1 MHMYDVDNLPL
12 LCCLSSKQSCHF
24 EKKKL
29 FDTLNGVVGQ
39 KKHFS
44 LYIRC
49 TSIYSILSELSNN
62 MTMPFNCTT
71 GLLKGGSVTVK
82 FLLLK
87 NTTHRLWREGSQ
99 SACRLLILELYK
111 LLHHHNSPLTYI
123 LGCNEDQFLS

>member
-1 MHMYDVDNLPL
+1 MSDVDNLPL

-24 EKKKL
+24 EKKL

-71 GLLKGGSVTVK
+71 GLLKGGSVKVK

-87 NTTHRLWREGSQ
+87 NTTQTL
-99 SACRLLILELYK
+99 A
-111 LLHHHNSPLTYI
+111 
-123 LGCNEDQFLS
+123 